1 MGAQI
6 WEDSDVPA
14 AIRHRHAREAEA
26 AAAAQVGG
34 KVCSQ
39 AEAGYLTCSP
49 STETVASMADC
60 LDEDSSEFWQ
70 HALSKIL
77 VQQGRRLA
85 SEADHEARTVLAR
98 SGESPCRVFIR
109 MFKDLE
115 LKQTDSI
122 VAITINILIS
132 VTRTILLLILII
144 PIVLL
149 ILVVWAL

>member
-34 KVCSQ
+34 KGCSQ

-60 LDEDSSEFWQ
+60 LDEDSSGFWQ
-70 HALSKIL
+70 HALSRIL

-85 SEADHEARTVLAR
+85 SEADNEARTVLAR

-122 VAITINILIS
+122 VVITINILIS
-132 VTRTILLLILII
+132 VSRTILRILVLILII

-149 ILVVWAL
+149 ILVV